1 MSGTMFGVYSI
12 WENVWLAI
20 LLKLRR
26 GFCRAI
32 LAARVGEKSLDNVIQ
47 GKNAHLRYESD

>member
-12 WENVWLAI
+12 WENVWLVI

-26 GFCRAI
+26 KSCRAI
-32 LAARVGEKSLDNVIQ
+32 PAAKVGENSLDN
-47 GKNAHLRYESD
+47 AF